1 MSDTMHEQ
9 PLSYS
14 VLVDLLRNDLQLQ
27 ALIRDLATV
36 TPATPSAEIEPLRE
50 ELAPQLELL
59 RLLQDD
65 PTLAPGWLD
74 ETAPLGYQ
82 LVRLIAIAAHWGR
95 ILELWDHLAA
105 RCRQSRQA
113 ADASVLQLLDGCL
126 AIHNLIWDTRQ
137 ARLVPVEIGCSFDY
151 RLHQRTTP
159 TGETIMALWLPG
171 LANAGG
177 EIQRQPLVST

>member
-14 VLVDLLRNDLQLQ
+14 ALVDLLRSDLQLQ

-36 TPATPSAEIEPLRE
+36 TPAAHSAVIEPLRE

-74 ETAPLGYQ
+74 ETDSQGHQ
-82 LVRLIAIAAHWGR
+82 LVRLIAIAAHWER
-95 ILELWDHLAA
+95 ILELWERLAEI
-105 RCRQSRQA
+105 CRQNRQA
-113 ADASVLQLLDGCL
+113 ADASALQLLGGCL
-126 AIHNLIWDTRQ
+126 AIHNLIWTTRQ
-137 ARLVPVEIGCSFDY
+137 ARLVQVETGSPFDY
-151 RLHQRTTP
+151 RLHQRATQ
-159 TGETIMALWLPG
+159 TGETITAQWLPG